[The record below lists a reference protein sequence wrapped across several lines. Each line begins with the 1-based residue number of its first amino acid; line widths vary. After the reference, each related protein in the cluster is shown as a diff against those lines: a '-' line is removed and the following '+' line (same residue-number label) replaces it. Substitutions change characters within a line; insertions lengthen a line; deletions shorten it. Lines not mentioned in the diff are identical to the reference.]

1 MAEFNRD
8 SLDIMDEV
16 TSPLQKALD
25 NRMALERDAA
35 KLELN
40 RRTQV
45 GDQNIRRQQQL
56 ADANLKREQFLA
68 DANRVRGQ
76 QVEDRDLARSQV
88 VEDASTK
95 RQQFEKDRTYG
106 EKREDFLTADTRTYD
121 KKVLDDQRRYDKTV
135 LGEQRTF
142 EKTKA
147 DDAKK
152 EREDETR
159 SGLFATKKRIN
170 ALGIDIG
177 VTEEE
182 IQNAKG
188 SSLEDLRFRFKQQEN
203 EYVLEL
209 KGIRALED
217 EVRKVMKPKDQ
228 QLLFDAASDALGTEI
243 TNINELMDLSKQE
256 LVSILADYKTDK
268 EIQTNPGA
276 RSQFA
281 KLMQQQED
289 IYNASGIQDLMFS
302 RDSRLREG
310 NVAAFKAIADSTNM
324 LADLQAAGMNDDD
337 ISDIRANLK
346 ANNIQGAF
354 ERAGEEATSA
364 IVDAYT
370 KWGATSE
377 KAETLKMQVSI
388 MEAKAKMDA
397 LPTVQRGIDNLTK
410 QFPWLWTLAPQEY
423 LSNDQLKYAATKAQ
437 QLGITGGD
445 TVQFGPMSDRP
456 VFSTQALPNQL
467 PVNQSGARGIGPG
480 VDPSIVK
487 DIGAGTASPSAALPD
502 VDVEGGLPAQEKL
515 DIANEILG
523 EGYGEGL
530 LGGGRGLFQPTLTPD
545 RLVQEAQDKI
555 NNRKTTVEML
565 LKEYGASRDPSTN
578 KIKVSQ
584 TNEGTVERLNKFYEA
599 SDSQAGLADL
609 SDVEINV
616 PAVRPLS
623 LDEIKKRGT
632 KATELFEELDKIE
645 SQLKTLQ
652 GKTRQ
657 TGL

>member
-76 QVEDRDLARSQV
+76 QVEDRDLKREQTVEDRDLARSQV

-228 QLLFDAASDALGTEI
+228 QLLFDSASDALGTEI

-310 NVAAFKAIADSTNM
+310 NVAAFKAIADSVDM

-502 VDVEGGLPAQEKL
+502 VDVEGGLPSDEKL
-515 DIANEILG
+515 AVASDYLGSDFRMGSSIPFASTPASPDELVSEAERRIENKIADLKGNTRGTGLSSKGKFNDKGEFEIVPWLSVNRSGEGRTRKLSLAELEERRKEVNDIQNEITDL
-523 EGYGEGL
+523 E
-530 LGGGRGLFQPTLTPD
+530 
-545 RLVQEAQDKI
+545 DKLKI
-555 NNRKTTVEML
+555 LKGSSNRK
-565 LKEYGASRDPSTN
+565 
-578 KIKVSQ
+578 
-584 TNEGTVERLNKFYEA
+584 
-599 SDSQAGLADL
+599 AGF
-609 SDVEINV
+609 VK
-616 PAVRPLS
+616 P
-623 LDEIKKRGT
+623 
-632 KATELFEELDKIE
+632 
-645 SQLKTLQ
+645 
-652 GKTRQ
+652 
-657 TGL
+657 

>member
-56 ADANLKREQFLA
+56 DDANLKREQFLA

-88 VEDASTK
+88 VEDAATK

-121 KKVLDDQRRYDKTV
+121 KKVLDDQRRYNKTV
-135 LGEQRTF
+135 LDEQRTF

-147 DDAKK
+147 DNAKK

-310 NVAAFKAIADSTNM
+310 NVAAFKAIADYVDM

-370 KWGATSE
+370 KWGATSQA
-377 KAETLKMQVSI
+377 AETLKMQVSI

-397 LPTVQRGIDNLTK
+397 LPTVQRGIDTLTK

-445 TVQFGPMSDRP
+445 TVQFGPTRDRP
-456 VFSTQALPNQL
+456 VFSTQELQNQL

-487 DIGAGTASPSAALPD
+487 DIGAGTASTD
-502 VDVEGGLPAQEKL
+502 VKVEGGIPDSEKL
-515 DIANEILG
+515 DIAEKV
-523 EGYGEGL
+523 
-530 LGGGRGLFQPTLTPD
+530 LGGRDRAGFLSKPFTPQQSVDVAKQKLNDQIMGRARQLRQIANLENDKVVIKKETSAGAFGTQP
-545 RLVQEAQDKI
+545 RG
-555 NNRKTTVEML
+555 M
-565 LKEYGASRDPSTN
+565 SRD
-578 KIKVSQ
+578 
-584 TNEGTVERLNKFYEA
+584 
-599 SDSQAGLADL
+599 
-609 SDVEINV
+609 
-616 PAVRPLS
+616 
-623 LDEIKKRGT
+623 
-632 KATELFEELDKIE
+632 ELDDRSNEAANLKTEIDNLIAD
-645 SQLKTLQ
+645 LKTL
-652 GKTRQ
+652 GGDTDLIDEKIEK
-657 TGL
+657 LFK